1 MCMERFQSKTEIS
14 YIFKQLDY
22 WEAFINAIILS
33 IYVCFHKQNHRSS
46 LNMINFSIFVN
57 FIKKTEKISNLSILD
72 QGHGYW
78 HINSKVT

>member
-1 MCMERFQSKTEIS
+1 MYVFTNK
-14 YIFKQLDY
+14 
-22 WEAFINAIILS
+22 IID
-33 IYVCFHKQNHRSS
+33 R